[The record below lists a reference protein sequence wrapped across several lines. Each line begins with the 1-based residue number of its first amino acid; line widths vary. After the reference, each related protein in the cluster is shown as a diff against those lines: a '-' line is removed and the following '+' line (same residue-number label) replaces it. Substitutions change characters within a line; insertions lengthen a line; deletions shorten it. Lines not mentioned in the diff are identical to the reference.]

1 MYHKSWPSDVK
12 MLEKRWA
19 SEQAKREVGE
29 IGLLLGFGVDD
40 EFANDDDQFAWRGFA
55 IVWREHDKGKN
66 QQLYDKV
73 NY

>member
-19 SEQAKREVGE
+19 SEQAKKREVGE

-40 EFANDDDQFAWRGFA
+40 EFANDDDPLHDRGSA
-55 IVWREHDKGKN
+55 
-66 QQLYDKV
+66 YDKMF
-73 NY
+73 